1 MSANPELD
9 PQLETVEFGS
19 RARGFRRSLKLILR
33 DPAGL
38 IGLIL
43 VLMLVFVAI
52 FAPQIAPHDPLAQSL
67 PNAKAPPALSEGGT
81 WEHPLGTD
89 RLGRDVLSRL
99 IFGARVSVTVGFFGA
114 AIAVTIGLIVGLI
127 AGFMG
132 GKIDKALMSIVD
144 LILSVP
150 YLVVVIVVA
159 SVLGRSLFNV
169 VMLFGVTASPLF
181 ARTTRGEVLRLREAG
196 FVSAARASGAKMPRI
211 LVRHVFPN
219 LVGPLLTLAT
229 FEMSAMIFYEAG
241 LSFLGLS
248 VPPNIPSWGNMLD
261 SGRRSLFTGM
271 PWLSVFPGLA
281 IALAGLSMNLLGD
294 WLRDILDPR
303 IRRARG

>member
-1 MSANPELD
+1 MAQT
-9 PQLETVEFGS
+9 PQSVEFGTKT
-19 RARGFRRSLKLILR
+19 RGFRRFLKLILR

-38 IGLIL
+38 IGLVL
-43 VLMLVFVAI
+43 VLGLLAVAV
-52 FAPQIAPHDPLAQSL
+52 FAPQLAPHDPLSQSL
-67 PNAKAPPALSEGGT
+67 TNAKAPPAFSDGGS
-81 WEHPLGTD
+81 WEFPLGTD
-89 RLGRDVLSRL
+89 RLGRDVLSRI

-127 AGFMG
+127 AGFVG
-132 GKIDKALMSIVD
+132 GKLDKALMSVVD
-144 LILSVP
+144 LVLSVP
-150 YLVVVIVVA
+150 YLIVVIVVA
-159 SVLGRSLFNV
+159 AVLGRSLFNV

-196 FVSAARASGAKMPRI
+196 FVSAARATGAKLPSI
-211 LVRHVFPN
+211 LGRHIFPN

-261 SGRRSLFTGM
+261 SGRRSLFTGL
-271 PWLSVFPGLA
+271 PWLSIFPGMA
-281 IALAGLSMNLLGD
+281 IAITGLSMNLLGD

>member
-1 MSANPELD
+1 MTEG
-9 PQLETVEFGS
+9 PQTVEFGTRS
-19 RARGFRRSLKLILR
+19 RGFRKFLRLILR

-38 IGLIL
+38 IGLLL
-43 VLMLVFVAI
+43 VVSLLLVAV
-52 FAPQIAPHDPLAQSL
+52 FAPQLAPHDPLAQSL
-67 PNAKAPPALSEGGT
+67 ANSKAPPIFSAGGT
-81 WEHPLGTD
+81 WEYPLGTD
-89 RLGRDVLSRL
+89 RLGRDVLSR
-99 IFGARVSVTVGFFGA
+99 IIYGARVSVTVGFFGA
-114 AIAVTIGLIVGLI
+114 AIAVTIGMFVGLI
-127 AGFMG
+127 AGFVG
-132 GKIDKALMSIVD
+132 GKLDKALMSLVD
-144 LILSVP
+144 LVLSVP
-150 YLVVVIVVA
+150 YLIVVIVVA

-196 FVSAARASGAKMPRI
+196 FVSAARATGAKLPGI
-211 LVRHVFPN
+211 LVRHIFPN

-261 SGRRSLFTGM
+261 SGRRSLFTGL
-271 PWLSVFPGLA
+271 PWLSIFPGLA
-281 IALAGLSMNLLGD
+281 IAMTGLSMNLLGD

>member
-1 MSANPELD
+1 MSIEASPID
-9 PQLETVEFGS
+9 FGS
-19 RARGFRRSLKLILR
+19 RARGTRRFFRLMLR

-38 IGLIL
+38 VGL
-43 VLMLVFVAI
+43 VLVVLLVVVAV
-52 FAPQIAPHDPLAQSL
+52 FAPQIAPHDPLAQAL
-67 PNAKAPPALSEGGT
+67 TNAKQPPVFSDGGS
-81 WEHPLGTD
+81 WEFPLGTD
-89 RLGRDVLSRL
+89 RLGRDVLSRI
-99 IFGARVSVTVGFFGA
+99 IFGARVSVTVGFLGA
-114 AIAVTIGLIVGLI
+114 AIAVTIGMFVGLI
-127 AGFMG
+127 AGFVG
-132 GKIDKALMSIVD
+132 GKIDKALMSVVD
-144 LILSVP
+144 LVLSVP

-159 SVLGRSLFNV
+159 AVLGRSLVNV
-169 VMLFGVTASPLF
+169 VLLFGVTASPIF
-181 ARTTRGEVLRLREAG
+181 ARTTRGEVLRIRESGYVA
-196 FVSAARASGAKMPRI
+196 AARAAGAKTPRI
-211 LVRHVFPN
+211 LSQHVMPN

-261 SGRRSLFTGM
+261 AGRKSLFTGL

-303 IRRARG
+303 IRRSRG

>member
-1 MSANPELD
+1 
-9 PQLETVEFGS
+9 V
-19 RARGFRRSLKLILR
+19 R

-38 IGLIL
+38 VGL
-43 VLMLVFVAI
+43 VLVLALLIVAV
-52 FAPQIAPHDPLAQSL
+52 FAPQLAPHDPLAQDL
-67 PNAKAPPALSEGGT
+67 TNAKSPPAFSDGGS
-81 WEHPLGTD
+81 WEYPLGTD
-89 RLGRDVLSRL
+89 RLGRDVLSRIIL
-99 IFGARVSVTVGFFGA
+99 GARVSVTVGFFGA
-114 AIAVTIGLIVGLI
+114 AIAVALGMVMGLI
-127 AGFMG
+127 AGFVG
-132 GKIDKALMSIVD
+132 GRLDKALMSLVD
-144 LILSVP
+144 LVLSIP
-150 YLVVVIVVA
+150 YLIVVIVVA
-159 SVLGRSLFNV
+159 AVLGRSLFNV

-196 FVSAARASGAKMPRI
+196 FVAAARSTGAKLPRI
-211 LVRHVFPN
+211 LVRHIFPN

-261 SGRRSLFTGM
+261 SGRRSLFTGL
-271 PWLSVFPGLA
+271 PWLSIFPGMA
-281 IALAGLSMNLLGD
+281 IALTGLSMNLLGD

>member
-1 MSANPELD
+1 MTE
-9 PQLETVEFGS
+9 QRTVQFGD
-19 RARGFRRSLKLILR
+19 RTRGFRKFLRLILR

-38 IGLIL
+38 IGLVL
-43 VLMLVFVAI
+43 VLGLLLTAV
-52 FAPQIAPHDPLAQSL
+52 FAPQLAPHDPLEQSL
-67 PNAKAPPALSEGGT
+67 SNAKAPPVFSEGGT
-81 WEHPLGTD
+81 WDYPLGTD
-89 RLGRDVLSRL
+89 RLGRDVLSRI

-114 AIAVTIGLIVGLI
+114 AIAVALGLVIGLI
-127 AGFMG
+127 AGFVG
-132 GKIDKALMSIVD
+132 GKLDKALMSLVD
-144 LILSVP
+144 LVLSVP
-150 YLVVVIVVA
+150 YLIVVIVVA
-159 SVLGRSLFNV
+159 AVLGRSLFNV

-196 FVSAARASGAKMPRI
+196 FVSAARATGAKLPAI
-211 LVRHVFPN
+211 LVRHIFPN

-261 SGRRSLFTGM
+261 SGRRSLFTGL
-271 PWLSVFPGLA
+271 PWLSIFPGLA
-281 IALAGLSMNLLGD
+281 IAITGLSMNLLGD

>member
-1 MSANPELD
+1 MAAPA
-9 PQLETVEFGS
+9 VEFGS
-19 RARGFRRSLKLILR
+19 RARGFRRFLRLILR

-38 IGLIL
+38 VGL
-43 VLMLVFVAI
+43 VLVLFLVLVAV
-52 FAPQIAPHDPLAQSL
+52 FAPQFAPHDPLAQSL
-67 PNAKAPPALSEGGT
+67 TNAKAPPFFSEGGT
-81 WEHPLGTD
+81 TEFPLGTD
-89 RLGRDVLSRL
+89 RLGRDVLSRI

-114 AIAVTIGLIVGLI
+114 AIAVSIGMVVGLI
-127 AGFMG
+127 AGFVG
-132 GKIDKALMSIVD
+132 GRIDKALMSLVD

-150 YLVVVIVVA
+150 YLIVVIVVA
-159 SVLGRSLFNV
+159 AVLGRSLFNV

-181 ARTTRGEVLRLREAG
+181 ARTTRGEVLQLREAG
-196 FVSAARASGAKMPRI
+196 FVSAARATGAKLPRI

-261 SGRRSLFTGM
+261 SGRRSLFTGL
-271 PWLSVFPGLA
+271 PWLSIFPGMA
-281 IALAGLSMNLLGD
+281 IAVTGLSMNLLGD
-294 WLRDILDPR
+294 WLRDVLDPR

>member
-1 MSANPELD
+1 MAES
-9 PQLETVEFGS
+9 PQTVEFGTKS
-19 RARGFRRSLKLILR
+19 RGFRRFFKLILR

-38 IGLIL
+38 IGLVL
-43 VLMLVFVAI
+43 VLGLLVVAV

-67 PNAKAPPALSEGGT
+67 PNAKAPPVFSEGGS
-81 WEHPLGTD
+81 WEFPLGTD
-89 RLGRDVLSRL
+89 RLGRDVLSRI

-114 AIAVTIGLIVGLI
+114 AIAVAIGLVVGLI
-127 AGFMG
+127 AGFIG
-132 GKIDKALMSIVD
+132 GKLDKALMSLVD
-144 LILSVP
+144 LVLSVP
-150 YLVVVIVVA
+150 YLIVVIVVA
-159 SVLGRSLFNV
+159 AVLGRSLFNV

-196 FVSAARASGAKMPRI
+196 FVSAARATGAKLPGI
-211 LVRHVFPN
+211 LVRHIFPN

-261 SGRRSLFTGM
+261 SGRRSLFTGL
-271 PWLSVFPGLA
+271 PWLSIFPGMA
-281 IALAGLSMNLLGD
+281 IAITGLSMNLLGD
-294 WLRDILDPR
+294 WMRDILDPR

>member
-1 MSANPELD
+1 MTD
-9 PQLETVEFGS
+9 TPQTIEFGTRS
-19 RARGFRRSLKLILR
+19 RGFRKVVRLILR

-38 IGLIL
+38 IGLVL
-43 VLMLVFVAI
+43 VVSLLLVAV
-52 FAPQIAPHDPLAQSL
+52 FAPQLAPHDPLAQSL
-67 PNAKAPPALSEGGT
+67 TNAKAPPAFSEGGT
-81 WEHPLGTD
+81 WEYPLGTD
-89 RLGRDVLSRL
+89 RLGRDVLSR
-99 IFGARVSVTVGFFGA
+99 IIYGARVSVTVGFFGA
-114 AIAVTIGLIVGLI
+114 AIAVTIGMVIGLI
-127 AGFMG
+127 AGFVG
-132 GKIDKALMSIVD
+132 GKLDKALMSLVD
-144 LILSVP
+144 LVLSVP
-150 YLVVVIVVA
+150 YLIVVIVVA
-159 SVLGRSLFNV
+159 AVLGRSLFNV

-196 FVSAARASGAKMPRI
+196 FVSAARATGAKLPGI
-211 LVRHVFPN
+211 LVRHIFPN

-261 SGRRSLFTGM
+261 SGRRSLFTGL
-271 PWLSVFPGLA
+271 PWLSIFPGLA
-281 IALAGLSMNLLGD
+281 IAITGLSMNLLGD

>member
-1 MSANPELD
+1 MTETR
-9 PQLETVEFGS
+9 TVEFGDRS
-19 RARGFRRSLKLILR
+19 RGFRKFLKLILR

-38 IGLIL
+38 IGLVL
-43 VLMLVFVAI
+43 VLGLLGTAV
-52 FAPQIAPHDPLAQSL
+52 FAPQLAPHDPLEQSL
-67 PNAKAPPALSEGGT
+67 GNAKALPVFSEGGS
-81 WEHPLGTD
+81 WDYPLGTD
-89 RLGRDVLSRL
+89 RLGRDVLSRI

-114 AIAVTIGLIVGLI
+114 AIAVAIGLVIGLI
-127 AGFMG
+127 AGFVG
-132 GKIDKALMSIVD
+132 GKLDKALMSLVD
-144 LILSVP
+144 LVLSVP
-150 YLVVVIVVA
+150 YLIVVIVVA
-159 SVLGRSLFNV
+159 AVLGRSLFNV

-196 FVSAARASGAKMPRI
+196 FVSAARATGAKLPSI
-211 LVRHVFPN
+211 LVRHIFPN

-261 SGRRSLFTGM
+261 SGRRSLFTGL
-271 PWLSVFPGLA
+271 PWLSIFPGLA
-281 IALAGLSMNLLGD
+281 IAITGLSMNLLGD

>member
-1 MSANPELD
+1 MTE
-9 PQLETVEFGS
+9 ERTVEFGT
-19 RARGFRRSLKLILR
+19 RARGFRKFLRLILR

-38 IGLIL
+38 IGLVL
-43 VLMLVFVAI
+43 VLGLLLTAV
-52 FAPQIAPHDPLAQSL
+52 FAPQIAPHDPLEQSL
-67 PNAKAPPALSEGGT
+67 GNSKAPPVFSEGGT
-81 WEHPLGTD
+81 WEYPLGTD
-89 RLGRDVLSRL
+89 RLGRDVLSRI

-114 AIAVTIGLIVGLI
+114 AIAVALGLVIGLI
-127 AGFMG
+127 AGFVG
-132 GKIDKALMSIVD
+132 GKLDKALMSLVD
-144 LILSVP
+144 LVLSVP
-150 YLVVVIVVA
+150 YLIVVIVVA
-159 SVLGRSLFNV
+159 AVLGRSLFNV

-196 FVSAARASGAKMPRI
+196 FVSAARATGAKLPSI
-211 LVRHVFPN
+211 LVRHIFPN

-261 SGRRSLFTGM
+261 SGRRSLFTGL
-271 PWLSVFPGLA
+271 PWLSIFPGLA
-281 IALAGLSMNLLGD
+281 IAITGLSMNLLGD

>member
-1 MSANPELD
+1 MTAE
-9 PQLETVEFGS
+9 PQTVDFGTRS
-19 RARGFRRSLKLILR
+19 RGVGRLFRLILR

-38 IGLIL
+38 VGLIL
-43 VLMLVFVAI
+43 VLGLVITAV
-52 FAPQIAPHDPLAQSL
+52 FAPQLAPHDPLAQSL
-67 PNAKAPPALSEGGT
+67 TNAKAPPVFSDGGS
-81 WEHPLGTD
+81 WDYPLGTD
-89 RLGRDVLSRL
+89 RLGRDVLSR
-99 IFGARVSVTVGFFGA
+99 IIYGARVSVTVGFFGA
-114 AIAVTIGLIVGLI
+114 AIAVTIGLVIGLI
-127 AGFMG
+127 AGFVG
-132 GKIDKALMSIVD
+132 GKLDKALMSLVD
-144 LILSVP
+144 LVLSVP
-150 YLVVVIVVA
+150 YLIVVIVVA

-196 FVSAARASGAKMPRI
+196 FVSAARATGAKLPSI
-211 LVRHVFPN
+211 LVRHIFPN

-261 SGRRSLFTGM
+261 SGRRSLFTGL
-271 PWLSVFPGLA
+271 PWLSIFPGLA
-281 IALAGLSMNLLGD
+281 IALTGLSMNLLGD
-294 WLRDILDPR
+294 WMRDILDPR

>member
-1 MSANPELD
+1 MSSA
-9 PQLETVEFGS
+9 PQTVDFGTRS
-19 RARGFRRSLKLILR
+19 RGVSRLFRLILR

-43 VLMLVFVAI
+43 VLGLVITAV
-52 FAPQIAPHDPLAQSL
+52 FAPQLAPHDPLAQSL
-67 PNAKAPPALSEGGT
+67 TNAKAPPVFSEGGS
-81 WEHPLGTD
+81 WDYPLGTD
-89 RLGRDVLSRL
+89 RLGRDVLSR
-99 IFGARVSVTVGFFGA
+99 IIYGARVSVTVGFFGA
-114 AIAVTIGLIVGLI
+114 AIAVTIGLVIGII
-127 AGFMG
+127 AGFVG
-132 GKIDKALMSIVD
+132 GKLDKALMSLVD
-144 LILSVP
+144 LVLSVP
-150 YLVVVIVVA
+150 YLIVVIVVA

-196 FVSAARASGAKMPRI
+196 FVSAARATGAKLPGI
-211 LVRHVFPN
+211 LLRHIFPN

-261 SGRRSLFTGM
+261 SGRRSLFTGL
-271 PWLSVFPGLA
+271 PWLSIFPGLA
-281 IALAGLSMNLLGD
+281 IALTGLSMNLLGD
-294 WLRDILDPR
+294 WMRDILDPR

>member
-1 MSANPELD
+1 MTD
-9 PQLETVEFGS
+9 QRTVEFGA
-19 RARGFRRSLKLILR
+19 RARGLRKFLKLILR

-43 VLMLVFVAI
+43 VLGLLLTAI
-52 FAPQIAPHDPLAQSL
+52 FAPQLAPHDPLEQSL
-67 PNAKAPPALSEGGT
+67 SNAKAPPVFSDGGT
-81 WEHPLGTD
+81 WDYPLGTD
-89 RLGRDVLSRL
+89 RLGRDVLSRI

-114 AIAVTIGLIVGLI
+114 AIAVALGLVIGLI
-127 AGFMG
+127 AGFVG
-132 GKIDKALMSIVD
+132 GKLDKALMSLVD
-144 LILSVP
+144 LVLSVP
-150 YLVVVIVVA
+150 YLIVVIVVA
-159 SVLGRSLFNV
+159 AVLGRSLFNV

-196 FVSAARASGAKMPRI
+196 FVSAARATGAKLPSI
-211 LVRHVFPN
+211 LVRHIFPN

-261 SGRRSLFTGM
+261 SGRRSLFTGL
-271 PWLSVFPGLA
+271 PWLSIFPGLA
-281 IALAGLSMNLLGD
+281 IAITGLSMNLLGD

>member
-1 MSANPELD
+1 MSTEASPID
-9 PQLETVEFGS
+9 FGS
-19 RARGFRRSLKLILR
+19 RARGTRRFFRLMLR

-38 IGLIL
+38 VGL
-43 VLMLVFVAI
+43 VLVVLLVVVAV
-52 FAPQIAPHDPLAQSL
+52 FAPQIAPHDPLAQAL
-67 PNAKAPPALSEGGT
+67 TNAKQPPVFSDGGS
-81 WEHPLGTD
+81 WEFPLGTD
-89 RLGRDVLSRL
+89 RLGRDVLSRI
-99 IFGARVSVTVGFFGA
+99 IFGARVSVTVGFLGA
-114 AIAVTIGLIVGLI
+114 AIAVTIGMFVGLI
-127 AGFMG
+127 AGFVG
-132 GKIDKALMSIVD
+132 GKIDKALMSVVD
-144 LILSVP
+144 LVLSVP

-159 SVLGRSLFNV
+159 AVLGRSLVNV
-169 VMLFGVTASPLF
+169 VLLFGVTASPIF
-181 ARTTRGEVLRLREAG
+181 ARTTRGEVLRIRESGYVA
-196 FVSAARASGAKMPRI
+196 AARAAGAKTPRI
-211 LVRHVFPN
+211 LSQHVMPN

-261 SGRRSLFTGM
+261 AGRKSLFTGL

-303 IRRARG
+303 IRRSRG

>member
-1 MSANPELD
+1 MSTEASHID
-9 PQLETVEFGS
+9 FGS
-19 RARGFRRSLKLILR
+19 RARGARRFFRLMLR

-38 IGLIL
+38 VGLLL
-43 VLMLVFVAI
+43 VAFLVVVAV
-52 FAPQIAPHDPLAQSL
+52 FAPQIAPHDPLAQVL
-67 PNAKAPPALSEGGT
+67 TNAKQPPVFSDGGS
-81 WEHPLGTD
+81 WEFPLGTD
-89 RLGRDVLSRL
+89 RLGRDVLSRI
-99 IFGARVSVTVGFFGA
+99 IFGARVSVTVGFLGA
-114 AIAVTIGLIVGLI
+114 AIAVTIGMFVGLI
-127 AGFMG
+127 AGFLG
-132 GKIDKALMSIVD
+132 GKIDKVLMSVVD
-144 LILSVP
+144 LVLSVP

-159 SVLGRSLFNV
+159 AVLGRSLVNV
-169 VMLFGVTASPLF
+169 VLLFGVTASPIF
-181 ARTTRGEVLRLREAG
+181 ARTTRGEVLRIRESGYVA
-196 FVSAARASGAKMPRI
+196 AARSAGAKTPRI
-211 LVRHVFPN
+211 LSQHVMPN

-261 SGRRSLFTGM
+261 AGRKSLFTGL

-303 IRRARG
+303 IRRSRG

>member
-1 MSANPELD
+1 MAIE
-9 PQLETVEFGS
+9 ETVDFGS
-19 RARGFRRSLKLILR
+19 RSRGSRRVLRMILR

-43 VLMLVFVAI
+43 VLGLLIVAV
-52 FAPQIAPHDPLAQSL
+52 FAPQLAPHDPLAQSL
-67 PNAKAPPALSEGGT
+67 PNAKAPPAFSEGGS
-81 WEHPLGTD
+81 WEFPLGTD
-89 RLGRDVLSRL
+89 RLGRDVLSR
-99 IFGARVSVTVGFFGA
+99 IIYGARVSVTVGFFGA
-114 AIAVTIGLIVGLI
+114 AIAVTIGMVVGLI
-127 AGFMG
+127 AGFVG
-132 GKIDKALMSIVD
+132 GKLDKLLMSFVD
-144 LILSVP
+144 LVLSVP
-150 YLVVVIVVA
+150 YLIVVIVVA
-159 SVLGRSLFNV
+159 AVLGRSLFNV

-196 FVSAARASGAKMPRI
+196 FVSAARATGAKLPRI
-211 LVRHVFPN
+211 LVNHVFPN

-261 SGRRSLFTGM
+261 SGRRSLFTGL
-271 PWLSVFPGLA
+271 PWLSIFPGLA
-281 IALAGLSMNLLGD
+281 IAITGLSMNLLGD